1 MVEDLLELVLKLEKL
16 WRRSF
21 DACQLISFLGKLCYW
36 VSEGCPPPCQG
47 HSAPRRSCG
56 SRVYRRLSPKYIA
69 LTLGLTL
76 RYRISKLDPTYYSC
90 LGSYW
95 TKDSWNATQQ
105 ASNGGRGRRGGKQS
119 GARAERAE
127 D

>member
-1 MVEDLLELVLKLEKL
+1 VNPDPWVMFLHPTVEL
-16 WRRSF
+16 
-21 DACQLISFLGKLCYW
+21 
-36 VSEGCPPPCQG
+36 CQG

-76 RYRISKLDPTYYSC
+76 RYKISKLDPTYYSC

-105 ASNGGRGRRGGKQS
+105 ASNRGRGRGGGKQS

-127 D
+127 DQYKLSCEAFLDPQGG